1 MVPLHRRG
9 VSLAPRRCLPVPT
22 PQRPQRPPRPRPAT
36 PPRRRPPQGTR
47 PVRRRKQDE
56 RPRWGMRVATG
67 LSVLV
72 LGAGGIGHAV
82 VSSLEGGIGRVDPF
96 KDMKNRPQGGHG
108 TNLLLVGT
116 DGRDTITKAEKKKYK
131 LGGAPCHCTDT
142 IMLVHLSADRQ
153 RASVVSLPRDSY
165 AEMPAHTD
173 RTTGKHHE
181 SHPVKLN
188 AAYAEG
194 GPTLTVRTVENMTG
208 VKVDHYLE
216 VDFTSFM
223 KTVDAVGGVKICT
236 ARPMKDSYTGLDLP
250 AGIHELDGGQALQYV
265 RSRHVDVAADLGRME
280 RQQKFMAAL
289 IKQATSSG
297 VLLNPVKF
305 QQVSA
310 SVLGSVRADEG
321 FGTEQMLAL
330 GKAMKDFGPA
340 SSEFASVP
348 VGNPSFPVKGIGSTV
363 QWDAKKSKKLFQ
375 ALREDK
381 PLAPAKPKP
390 AAGPKQPPATLVD
403 VAPKD
408 IRVQVY
414 NGTPKDGLGRTVDEA
429 LRATGFTTGEAP
441 LNGELRDLK
450 RTLVEYDPRWD
461 RSAKSLA
468 TALPGSE
475 LKAVKGQGALM
486 KVTVGA
492 DFTKVQ
498 RVRAET
504 RQTGEFSTVTGDEVV
519 CP

>member
-1 MVPLHRRG
+1 
-9 VSLAPRRCLPVPT
+9 
-22 PQRPQRPPRPRPAT
+22 
-36 PPRRRPPQGTR
+36 
-47 PVRRRKQDE
+47 
-56 RPRWGMRVATG
+56 MRVATG

-82 VSSLEGGIGRVDPF
+82 VSSLESGIGRVDPF
-96 KDMKNRPQGGHG
+96 KDMKNRPQAGHG

-116 DGRDTITKAEKKKYK
+116 DGRDTITKAEKKKYR

-173 RTTGKHHE
+173 RTTGKRHE

-194 GPTLTVRTVENMTG
+194 GPTLTVRTVENMTK
-208 VKVDHYLE
+208 VKIDHYLE

-236 ARPMKDSYTGLDLP
+236 ARPMKDSYTGLNLP
-250 AGIHELDGGQALQYV
+250 AGTHELDGGQALQYV
-265 RSRHVDVAADLGRME
+265 RSRHVDVASDLGRME
-280 RQQKFMAAL
+280 RQQKFVAAL

-305 QQVSA
+305 QQVAASA
-310 SVLGSVRADEG
+310 LGSVRADEG

-330 GKAMKDFGPA
+330 GKAMKGFGPA

-348 VGNPSFPVKGIGSTV
+348 IGDPSFPVEGIGSTV
-363 QWDAKKSKKLFQ
+363 RWDAEKAKKLFQ

-381 PLAPAKPKP
+381 PLAPSKPEP
-390 AAGPKQPPATLVD
+390 AAGPKKPRATLVD
-403 VAPKD
+403 VAPKE

-414 NGTPKDGLGRTVDEA
+414 NGTPEAGLGRTVDEA
-429 LRATGFTTGEAP
+429 LRATGFATTGAP
-441 LNGELRDLK
+441 LNGEARELK

-475 LKAVKGQGALM
+475 LKAVKGQGPQL
-486 KVTVGA
+486 KVTVGS

-498 RVRAET
+498 RVKAEG
-504 RQTGEFSTVTGDEVV
+504 RETGEFSTVTGDEVV

>member
-1 MVPLHRRG
+1 
-9 VSLAPRRCLPVPT
+9 
-22 PQRPQRPPRPRPAT
+22 
-36 PPRRRPPQGTR
+36 
-47 PVRRRKQDE
+47 
-56 RPRWGMRVATG
+56 
-67 LSVLV
+67 VLV

-82 VSSLEGGIGRVDPF
+82 VSSLEDGIGRVDPF
-96 KDMKNRPQGGHG
+96 KDMKNRPQGGRG

-116 DGRDTITKAEKKKYK
+116 DGRDTITEAERKKYR

-194 GPTLTVRTVENMTG
+194 GPTLTVRTVESMTG

-250 AGIHELDGGQALQYV
+250 AGTHELDGGQALQYV
-265 RSRHVDVAADLGRME
+265 RSRHVDVASDLGRME

-305 QQVSA
+305 QQVAASA
-310 SVLGSVRADEG
+310 LGSVRADKD

-330 GKAMKDFGPA
+330 GKAMKGFGPA

-348 VGNPSFPVKGIGSTV
+348 IGNPSFPVKGIGSTV
-363 QWDAKKSKKLFQ
+363 QWDAKKAKKLFQ
-375 ALREDK
+375 ALRDDK
-381 PLAPAKPKP
+381 PLAPAKPES
-390 AAGPKQPPATLVD
+390 AAGPKNPPAALVD
-403 VAPKD
+403 VAPKEV
-408 IRVQVY
+408 RVQVY
-414 NGTPKDGLGRTVDEA
+414 NGTPKAGLGRTVDEA
-429 LRATGFTTGEAP
+429 LRATGFTTSEAP
-441 LNGELRDLK
+441 LNGEQRDLE

-475 LKAVKGQGALM
+475 LKAVKGQGPLM
-486 KVTVGA
+486 KVTVGS
-492 DFTKVQ
+492 DFTEVQ
-498 RVRAET
+498 RVKAES
-504 RQTGEFSTVTGDEVV
+504 RQTGAFSTVTGDEVV

>member
-1 MVPLHRRG
+1 M
-9 VSLAPRRCLPVPT
+9 PT

-36 PPRRRPPQGTR
+36 PPRQRPPQGTR

-116 DGRDTITKAEKKKYK
+116 DGRDTITKAEKKKYR

-173 RTTGKHHE
+173 RTTGKRHE

-194 GPTLTVRTVENMTG
+194 GPALTVRTVENMTK
-208 VKVDHYLE
+208 VKIDHYLE

-236 ARPMKDSYTGLDLP
+236 TRPMKDSYTGLNLP
-250 AGIHELDGGQALQYV
+250 AGSHELDGGQALQYV
-265 RSRHVDVAADLGRME
+265 RSRHVDVGSDLGRMQ

-305 QQVSA
+305 QRVSA
-310 SVLGSVRADEG
+310 SALGSVRADEG

-363 QWDAKKSKKLFQ
+363 QWDAAKAKKLFQ

-381 PLAPAKPKP
+381 PLAPSKPKP
-390 AAGPKQPPATLVD
+390 AAGPKQPPAALVD
-403 VAPKD
+403 VAPKEV
-408 IRVQVY
+408 RVQVY
-414 NGTPKDGLGRTVDEA
+414 NGTPKDGLGRTVDAA
-429 LRATGFTTGEAP
+429 LRATGFTTTEAP
-441 LNGELRDLK
+441 LNGEARELK

-475 LKAVKGQGALM
+475 LKAVKGQGPQM

-498 RVRAET
+498 RVKSEN
-504 RQTGEFSTVTGDEVV
+504 RQTGEFSTVRGDEVV

>member
-1 MVPLHRRG
+1 M
-9 VSLAPRRCLPVPT
+9 PV
-22 PQRPQRPPRPRPAT
+22 PQRPQHSRPS

-47 PVRRRKQDE
+47 PVRPRRQDE

-82 VSSLEGGIGRVDPF
+82 VSGLEDGIGRVDPF

-116 DGRDTITKAEKKKYK
+116 DGRDTITEEERKKYR

-142 IMLVHLSADRQ
+142 IMLVHLSADRR

-173 RTTGKHHE
+173 RTTGERHE

-194 GPTLTVRTVENMTG
+194 GPALTVRTVENMTK

-216 VDFTSFM
+216 IDFTSFM
-223 KTVDAVGGVKICT
+223 KTVDAVGGVEICT
-236 ARPMKDSYTGLDLP
+236 AGPMKDAYTGLDLP
-250 AGIHELDGGQALQYV
+250 AGVHELNGGQALQYV

-297 VLLNPVKF
+297 VLLNPMRFKD
-305 QQVSA
+305 VSA
-310 SVLGSVRADEG
+310 TVLGSVRADKD

-330 GKAMKDFGPA
+330 GRAMKDFGPA

-348 VGNPSFPVKGIGSTV
+348 VDDPSFPVEGIGSTV
-363 QWDAKKSKKLFQ
+363 RWDAEKSKKLFR
-375 ALREDK
+375 ALREDE
-381 PLAPAKPKP
+381 PLAPARPKPKAGAGKRPP
-390 AAGPKQPPATLVD
+390 AALVD
-403 VAPKD
+403 VAPED

-414 NGTPKDGLGRTVDEA
+414 NGTPKDGLGRSVDEA
-429 LRATGFTTGEAP
+429 LRATGFTTTEAP
-441 LNGELRDLK
+441 LNGEARDRE

-475 LKAVKGQGALM
+475 LKPVKDQGPQM

-492 DFTKVQ
+492 DFTQV
-498 RVRAET
+498 RPVRAESRRT
-504 RQTGEFSTVTGDEVV
+504 TGDLAPVRGDEVV